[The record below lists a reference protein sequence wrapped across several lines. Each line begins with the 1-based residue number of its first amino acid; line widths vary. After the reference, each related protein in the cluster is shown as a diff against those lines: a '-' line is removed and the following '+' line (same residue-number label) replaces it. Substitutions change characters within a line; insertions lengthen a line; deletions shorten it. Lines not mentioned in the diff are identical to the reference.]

1 MAFTGTNPV
10 VVGYATQKSH
20 YDAVFDN
27 TIHLRDT
34 YKPVGANSSSTGTQ
48 NAHALPT
55 GSSGLAIW
63 WAGASDMALNGI
75 AAGAAAQTLVLHN
88 SGANYITLTH
98 ESASASAANRL
109 YWDWA
114 IGGNP
119 SIVLRPTD
127 AAVFVYSSYLARWNL
142 VSLFRP
148 SREFNAGNSGTA
160 IAIDFNKG
168 GPIQRVTVNGSV
180 TFTLTPPCEPGTCIL
195 KQVHDAT
202 ANVYTRTFSPTPKW
216 PNGAAFTHT
225 NTANAI
231 DILTLYWDGSTWFI
245 VGQAAFA

>member
-10 VVGYATQKSH
+10 SVGDATQKSH
-20 YDAVFDN
+20 YDVLFDN
-27 TIHLRDT
+27 TIYLRDN
-34 YKPVGANSSSTGTQ
+34 YKPVGAASSSTGTV

-55 GSSGLAIW
+55 GAGNLAIW
-63 WAGASDMALNGI
+63 WAGAADMVLNGI
-75 AAGAAAQTLVLHN
+75 TGGVSGQTLVLQN
-88 SGANYITLTH
+88 NVGFYITLNH

-127 AAVFVYSSYLARWNL
+127 AAVFVYSNLNRWQL

-148 SREFNAGNSGTA
+148 AREFDNGNSGTTKT
-160 IAIDFNKG
+160 IDFNKG
-168 GPIQRVTVNGSV
+168 GPAQKVTRNGSC
-180 TFTLTPPCEPGTCIL
+180 TFTLVAPFEPGTCVL
-195 KQVHDAT
+195 KMVHDAT
-202 ANVYTRTFSPTPKW
+202 ANVYTVTFSPSPKW
-216 PNGAAFTHT
+216 PYGTAFTFT
-225 NTANAI
+225 NTASAI

-245 VGQAAFA
+245 VGQGAFA